1 MKSDTQPFDLEWLGG
16 VAEHH
21 FRKVRPGVDEMP
33 WGTLDRSRYPAELVD
48 RARVSWT
55 EAAYNEYCTAAAF
68 SELLLAM
75 LAARAPIDLIG
86 MASDFVADEVLH
98 IELTSRIAMELG
110 GGAPYRVD
118 FANLHRKPR
127 EDLPAIKRAS
137 ELIVHICCVGE
148 SFSLPMLASA
158 FGSATHPL
166 TKAVLERIVKDE
178 APHGRLGFLYLDW
191 AKSVGALDDEEERAR
206 LATVAI
212 ETIETLSPLW
222 QRLQSRVEDGVTSEG
237 YELTHIRELGWTE
250 SSLYK
255 ERAKRAI
262 ESDVLAPLARYGI
275 HPSRERIDAVLDDL
289 PSETTR

>member
-1 MKSDTQPFDLEWLGG
+1 MNNDTQPFDLEWLGG

-127 EDLPAIKRAS
+127 EDLPAIKRA
-137 ELIVHICCVGE
+137 
-148 SFSLPMLASA
+148 ASA

-191 AKSVGALDDEEERAR
+191 AESVGALDEEERAR
-206 LATVAI
+206 LGVVAI

-262 ESDVLAPLARYGI
+262 ERDVLAPLARYGI
-275 HPSRERIDAVLDDL
+275 HPSRDRIDAVLDDL
-289 PSETTR
+289 PSET